1 MNNPQR
7 DAVKLLDF
15 VDGGDGAMM
24 VVGIAESA
32 EFAPDYQFEMA
43 PRRDAGILVV
53 AEDGSLKWRPL
64 PRMPL
69 LLCERPQ
76 GALRNIVEVNMHAP
90 LPAAALPP
98 YHGFYVDGQ
107 RIELLDFVR
116 FAQGEVGRVVAM
128 ISEDLYSPSFPAEEW
143 SYLKFGFLVESS
155 TADVQWYKEA
165 DEDLALVSRA

>member
-1 MNNPQR
+1 MGNRTNNPQR
-7 DAVKLLDF
+7 DAVKLFDF

-32 EFAPDYQFEMA
+32 EFAPGYQFEMA

-107 RIELLDFVR
+107 RIYIR
-116 FAQGEVGRVVAM
+116 QASRRKNG
-128 ISEDLYSPSFPAEEW
+128 PT
-143 SYLKFGFLVESS
+143 SS
-155 TADVQWYKEA
+155 SGSSSNHQLRMSSGTK
-165 DEDLALVSRA
+165 RPTRT